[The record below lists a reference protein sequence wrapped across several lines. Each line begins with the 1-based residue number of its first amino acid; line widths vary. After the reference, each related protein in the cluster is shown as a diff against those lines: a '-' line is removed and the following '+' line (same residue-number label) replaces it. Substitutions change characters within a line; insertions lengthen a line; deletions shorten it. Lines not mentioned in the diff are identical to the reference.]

1 MKILIFGGDLRNKYL
16 FEELLKEN
24 IGADLQAYIDKSIDD
39 LSKIKNFDL
48 IVGPIPFSNDNKFV
62 YTPLNERNV
71 LIDDFIS
78 LINVNAT
85 LMSGTINRNTTNFKY
100 FDLTKDIELYN
111 SNIIPTVEGIIQI
124 LLNEIHFTLCSSDV
138 LLLGFGRIGKSL
150 SALLL
155 NFGVN
160 LYVFDQK
167 VNQVS
172 TNINIVR
179 TIDNLNKYQIII
191 NTIPEIILN
200 KNNLST
206 IQKDVLIIDVASY
219 PGGIDKNNISGI
231 KYIYASGLPGKKA
244 PKTVAIN
251 MKKLMMDYIKMHCL

>member
-1 MKILIFGGDLRNKYL
+1 MTGRAGTPSVERSQVPAGGAHDTSHSVPR
-16 FEELLKEN
+16 
-24 IGADLQAYIDKSIDD
+24 
-39 LSKIKNFDL
+39 
-48 IVGPIPFSNDNKFV
+48 
-62 YTPLNERNV
+62 
-71 LIDDFIS
+71 
-78 LINVNAT
+78 
-85 LMSGTINRNTTNFKY
+85 
-100 FDLTKDIELYN
+100 
-111 SNIIPTVEGIIQI
+111 
-124 LLNEIHFTLCSSDV
+124 SSR
-138 LLLGFGRIGKSL
+138 GFGRIGKSL